1 MALQKF
7 KLKDKN
13 VNIDPDGVLD
23 VALNR
28 YTKYLLKRGNKVLYS
43 GGRGCYSV
51 GYYLG
56 TAPNGKDA
64 VCIMEGYGIN
74 ISRISPNHLF
84 IVDWTPQQTNWNKEL
99 EAVFQEYKSQLV

>member
-7 KLKDKN
+7 KLKNKN
-13 VNIDPDGVLD
+13 VNIDPDGVLH
-23 VALNR
+23 VTLNQ
-28 YTKYLLKRGNKVLYS
+28 YTKYRLVRGNKVLYS
-43 GGRGCYSV
+43 GGRGSYSV

-56 TAPNGKDA
+56 IAPNGKDA

-74 ISRISPNHLF
+74 ISRISPDHLF

-99 EAVFQEYKSQLV
+99 EAALQEYTSQLV